1 MKLSTKGRYALIAM
15 AYIARKDFSSKVS
28 VAEISNKLGISQTYL
43 EQLFMKLRKANLVR
57 ASRGASGGFSL
68 NMHQKNIRIHNIM
81 EAVDENFAAVS
92 SENRYETNISPKP
105 LELDLTEKSCQMHAQ
120 QQGIADHKK
129 TGQQG
134 SLVSA
139 KRKSG
144 VERCWKLGVERY
156 RKLGVVILKK

>member
-68 NMHQKNIRIHNIM
+68 NMHPKNIRIHNIM
-81 EAVDENFAAVS
+81 EAVDENFAATS
-92 SENRYETNISPKP
+92 NRKRYETEILPKP
-105 LELDLTEKSCQMHAQ
+105 FELILTEKFWEQFSSQVYLFLHNISLEDVASDSMVPCQA
-120 QQGIADHKK
+120 
-129 TGQQG
+129 
-134 SLVSA
+134 VSSFEKA
-139 KRKSG
+139 
-144 VERCWKLGVERY
+144 
-156 RKLGVVILKK
+156 